1 MKKIWENILLIVINI
16 IVLILQILPY
26 SAVYYSSFIN
36 ENGQR
41 EYITKLYSSFDFL
54 IFGNGNFGPF
64 LTSLGVII
72 SLLLLIIN
80 FFTNKGEKFL
90 KFSISISFILSLFP
104 LILGINFY
112 NIYSLMITILI
123 LLQLIILLF
132 IKDKTHQ
139 NN

>member
-1 MKKIWENILLIVINI
+1 MKKIWKNILLIVINI

-104 LILGINFY
+104 LIL
-112 NIYSLMITILI
+112 
-123 LLQLIILLF
+123 
-132 IKDKTHQ
+132 
-139 NN
+139 